1 MKKNLCPEDFCLKNS
16 ISMKNLGV
24 LLLAVMIGGC
34 SPNASDNANNYV
46 NQADKIE
53 RPDKSGATILSG
65 SNTVGEELA
74 PRLIAEFK
82 KAHPT
87 AVFQTEFKGTG
98 YGVAAL
104 IGGVSDIAAA
114 SRTFTVNEQQLA
126 RDRNVQCN
134 DYVIGAYSIAVV
146 VNAGNTIVNL
156 TRDQVRDI
164 FTGVIQNWKEVGG
177 PDAAIHL
184 YIRDPISG
192 THLGFRELAMENKPY
207 GANMKPFTSYETI
220 VESVANDPAGIGY
233 TSFEL
238 MAKPSVK
245 AVSIGGI
252 APTVA
257 AVNQAQYPYARV
269 LHLFTDKA
277 KEPPIAHDFIQ
288 FVESS
293 EGQQVLNQMGFV
305 PHS

>member
-1 MKKNLCPEDFCLKNS
+1 
-16 ISMKNLGV
+16 
-24 LLLAVMIGGC
+24 MIASC
-34 SPNASDNANNYV
+34 SPSGSDNTNVA
-46 NQADKIE
+46 NQADKVE
-53 RPDKSGATILSG
+53 RPDKSGATILTG

-74 PRLIAEFK
+74 PRLIAQFK
-82 KAHPT
+82 KAHP
-87 AVFQTEFKGTG
+87 AAMFQTEFKGTG

-114 SRTFTVNEQQLA
+114 SRPFTVNEQQLA

-134 DYVIGAYSIAVV
+134 DYVIGSYSIAVV
-146 VNAGNTIVNL
+146 VNAGNSTANL

-207 GANMKPFTSYETI
+207 AANMKPFTSYGAI
-220 VESVANDPAGIGY
+220 VEAVANDPAGIGY
-233 TSFEL
+233 TSL
-238 MAKPSVK
+238 DLTAKSGVK
-245 AVSIGGI
+245 ALSIDGI
-252 APTVA
+252 TPTA
-257 AVNQAQYPYARV
+257 AVVNQGQYPYARV

-277 KEPPIAHDFIQ
+277 KEPPTAHDFIQ
-288 FVESS
+288 FVQSA
-293 EGQQVLNQMGFV
+293 EGQQVLNEMGFV